1 MDFGTIASIAG
12 PVIGGMMGNKAAK
25 YGAAAQMYA
34 IDQQMRPY
42 NLREPYYKRMFEG
55 AEGALDDAL
64 NTGTYTGSTYAG
76 MDPMASEGFNYIANF
91 GRGAMGNAS
100 GFMGQGGGFGSNYQN
115 IYSRAAGPTLDN
127 AVNYATS
134 SPQANSLIDAAMRD
148 STRRLNEQTLPG
160 ISQAASATNN
170 TNSSRAGIAE
180 GIAQRSY
187 DDRRADVASNVFDR
201 LSNQYL
207 QSNTQDINNMMQ
219 ANAGLQNTYGIGFGM
234 GPTIGQMLTGSGGA
248 FQTDRQGQLDA
259 DRDLFNRQRDFRM
272 DQYSNFNNLLGGL
285 GSPGQ
290 INPVTS
296 NPYTATLGGAMAG
309 FGVGN
314 KLGDLFKQPTP
325 TYSTGSVNPGTGYY
339 HSYNPTSTIP
349 VSSYY

>member
-12 PVIGGMMGNKAAK
+12 PVIGGMMGNKAAR
-25 YGAAAQMYA
+25 YGANAQMYG

-42 NLREPYYKRMFEG
+42 NLKEPYYERLFEG
-55 AEGALDDAL
+55 AEGALNDAL
-64 NTGTYTGSTYAG
+64 KTGTYTGSTYAG
-76 MDPMASEGFNYIANF
+76 MDPMAREGFNYMANF

-100 GFMGQGGGFGSNYQN
+100 GFMNQGQGFGSNYQN
-115 IYSRAAGPTLDN
+115 IYNRAAGPTLDN

-180 GIAQRSY
+180 GIAQRAY

-201 LSNQYL
+201 LSNQYIR
-207 QSNTQDINNMMQ
+207 SNTQDINNMMS
-219 ANAGLQNTYGIGFGM
+219 ANAGLKNTYGIGFGM
-234 GPTIGQMLTGSGGA
+234 GPTIGNMLTGAGGA
-248 FQTDRQGQLDA
+248 FQTDAQGQLDA
-259 DRDLFNRQRDFRM
+259 DRDLFDRQRDFAM
-272 DQYSNFNNLLGGL
+272 NQYQGFNSLLGGL
-285 GSPGQ
+285 PNVGQ
-290 INPVTS
+290 INPVTA

-309 FGVGN
+309 FGIGN
-314 KLGDLFKQPTP
+314 KLGDLFKPTP
-325 TYSTGSVNPGTGYY
+325 TYNRGPNYINAPAYQGFGY
-339 HSYNPTSTIP
+339 TSP
-349 VSSYY
+349 RG